1 MTASFFASYH
11 FCLFF
16 PFFLTLSRQ
25 PRSFYE
31 KLLTTALFVI
41 LFTINIIQ
49 IVFLVEEIWLD
60 EYY

>member
-1 MTASFFASYH
+1 MVEEESID
-11 FCLFF
+11 L
-16 PFFLTLSRQ
+16 LQ
-25 PRSFYE
+25 PYVERSMVYTIERSFYE